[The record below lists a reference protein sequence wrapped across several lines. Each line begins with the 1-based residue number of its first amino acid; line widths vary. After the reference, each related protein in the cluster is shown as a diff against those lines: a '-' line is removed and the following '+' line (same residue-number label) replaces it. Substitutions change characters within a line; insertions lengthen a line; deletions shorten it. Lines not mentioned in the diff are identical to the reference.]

1 MPPPERF
8 GLPDRYD
15 TIGSDRLSAF
25 VFFLTFALVAGTVVF
40 FALGSGWGFPEMPG
54 LIPAPTRD
62 NSLFPSAQATG
73 EPTAEPTASSV
84 MPTQTPTPTPQPT
97 PTQTVYV
104 VGNTGGDGAWL
115 RRSPHLADHLKAW
128 PDNTRMVDM
137 GEDVNSEG
145 LPWHKVRDPQGN
157 IGYIPAKWLV
167 VIQQGQASQP
177 TPQAQQAQ
185 PQPQQTPPTV
195 SPTATPTPS
204 PQSPKYYVVG
214 NTGGDGGV
222 WLRRSPNLNDKM
234 LIWPD
239 GNRMERIG
247 PDVNAGGMV
256 WIHVRDPR
264 GNEGYIPA
272 QWLIPVN

>member
-62 NSLFPSAQATG
+62 NSLFPSAQATA

-97 PTQTVYV
+97 PAQTV
-104 VGNTGGDGAWL
+104 
-115 RRSPHLADHLKAW
+115 
-128 PDNTRMVDM
+128 
-137 GEDVNSEG
+137 
-145 LPWHKVRDPQGN
+145 
-157 IGYIPAKWLV
+157 
-167 VIQQGQASQP
+167 
-177 TPQAQQAQ
+177 
-185 PQPQQTPPTV
+185 
-195 SPTATPTPS
+195 
-204 PQSPKYYVVG
+204 YVVG

-222 WLRRSPNLNDKM
+222 WLRRSPNLSDKM
-234 LIWPD
+234 LIWHD

-272 QWLIPVN
+272 QWLIPVS